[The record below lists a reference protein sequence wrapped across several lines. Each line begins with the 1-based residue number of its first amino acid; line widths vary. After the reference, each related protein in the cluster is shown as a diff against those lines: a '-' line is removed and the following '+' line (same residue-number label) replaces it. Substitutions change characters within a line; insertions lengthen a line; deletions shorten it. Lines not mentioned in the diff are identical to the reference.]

1 MAKRLSIVAS
11 IIIVALGI
19 AVLHGSSSVAKDS
32 RCFELRT
39 YTTPPGKLDALHA
52 RFRDHTSALFVKH
65 GMTIIG
71 YWEPADVPDTL
82 IYMLAYKD
90 RQSREVAWKAF
101 QADPEWIKARAAS
114 EVNGGS
120 LTTKVESVFLAATDY
135 SPMK

>member
-1 MAKRLSIVAS
+1 MRRRLLVVTAILTICAGL
-11 IIIVALGI
+11 AG
-19 AVLHGSSSVAKDS
+19 LHGSGSVAKDS

-39 YTTPPGKLDALHA
+39 YHTPPGKLDALNA
-52 RFRDHTSALFVKH
+52 RFRNHTNALFVKH

-71 YWEPADVPDTL
+71 YWEPTDTPDTL

-90 RQSREVAWKAF
+90 RESRDVAWKAF
-101 QADPEWIKARAAS
+101 QSDPVWLEARKAS
-114 EVNGGS
+114 EVDGP